1 VKRWT
6 KDDLK
11 NQVAMIH
18 APVGLTA
25 NTKSVANVSKTNAPR
40 SVSCETDHLSCI
52 MQEFHT
58 GSFRNFQVTAT
69 AGCKTLNGEVLM
81 ELQFAQN
88 LERELP
94 SKLRRQKG
102 PLPGE
107 P

>member
-1 VKRWT
+1 
-6 KDDLK
+6 
-11 NQVAMIH
+11 M
-18 APVGLTA
+18 
-25 NTKSVANVSKTNAPR
+25 
-40 SVSCETDHLSCI
+40 E
-52 MQEFHT
+52 EFHT
-58 GSFRNFQVTAT
+58 GSFRNVQVAAT